1 MGESTAALLLVRY
14 RAGVVGERARQCHL
28 VPVPA
33 GGGLPSSLVA
43 LCGAEFAPGE
53 VELLPRPM
61 GMPCELCLVLAAP
74 SRTHVVERGSRLQLE
89 GGSG

>member
-1 MGESTAALLLVRY
+1 MGEPTAPLLLVRY

-28 VPVPA
+28 VPVPPGDVA
-33 GGGLPSSLVA
+33 PPSLVA

-61 GMPCELCLVLAAP
+61 GMPCEVCLVRAAP
-74 SRTHVVERGSRLQLE
+74 SARMTGHGCRPKIAGDA
-89 GGSG
+89 G